1 MSKIKAVTYEES
13 RLEFFQNAVE
23 HLERRLKYWTSP
35 KRIYDR
41 SWYEVDEACADIGK
55 KMSYIKDAIEALKP
69 KQPRMTN
76 LEKALRGIKKT
87 EDRAAVLNELF
98 NNGVFLCCDCEF
110 DDEAVCIDKHDCFDS
125 FLKWAFAEDDDDDEL

>member
-13 RLEFFQNAVE
+13 RLEFFKNAVE

-55 KMSYIKDAIEALKP
+55 KMSYIKDAIEALEGNGNPSFSEMLDVIMELFGGEKP
-69 KQPRMTN
+69 CNFNNMGERCDEWC
-76 LEKALRGIKKT
+76 EKYCGTVPVK
-87 EDRAAVLNELF
+87 ECWEHAVLNGWWK
-98 NNGVFLCCDCEF
+98 ND
-110 DDEAVCIDKHDCFDS
+110 
-125 FLKWAFAEDDDDDEL
+125 